1 MTKMDRPL
9 MVSPTT
15 KNKRHAGR
23 VVGQL
28 RRDYPDAKCA
38 LKFQTPVQL
47 LVATILSAQCTDAR
61 VNMVTTEL
69 FKRYPSA
76 HDLAN
81 ATLRS
86 LEKLIQS
93 TGFFRNKAKHIKAC
107 CQRLAQEHNGE
118 VPRDLNVLVQLAGVG
133 RKTANVVLGTAYG
146 MPTGI
151 VVDTHVGRLSRRLG
165 LTEETDPVKVERH
178 LMDLLPKKEW
188 IDYSHRM
195 IYHGRAVCKARKPR
209 CEACSLRR
217 MCPQIGVATG

>member
-1 MTKMDRPL
+1 

-15 KNKRHAGR
+15 KDKRHAGR

-38 LKFQTPVQL
+38 LNFQTPVQL

-69 FKRYPSA
+69 FRRYPSA

-81 ATLRS
+81 ATQRS

-93 TGFFRNKAKHIKAC
+93 TGFFRNKAKHLKAC
-107 CQRLAQEHNGE
+107 CQTLAQEHNGE